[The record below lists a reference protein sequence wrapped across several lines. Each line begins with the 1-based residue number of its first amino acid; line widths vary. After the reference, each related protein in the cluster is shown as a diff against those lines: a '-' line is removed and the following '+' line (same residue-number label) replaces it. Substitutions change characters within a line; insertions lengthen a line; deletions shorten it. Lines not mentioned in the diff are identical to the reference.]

1 MASSSPTQRTH
12 VPIPPEPG
20 GRSLTQDAN
29 EPPVPIHI
37 VTEPL
42 QLPADFLNPSPEKK
56 LVIGFDCEGVD
67 LCRHGKLC
75 IMQIAFPNAIYLV
88 DVIQGGEMLM
98 KACKP
103 ALEST
108 YITKV
113 IHDCKRDSL
122 VLSVWDKVAQCCGH
136 SNCFF
141 SDRRTR
147 RQEETSR

>member
-1 MASSSPTQRTH
+1 MQLFSDLFIVIQHCCSTVTDMIQFFNCPG
-12 VPIPPEPG
+12 G

-75 IMQIAFPNAIYLV
+75 IMQV
-88 DVIQGGEMLM
+88 
-98 KACKP
+98 
-103 ALEST
+103 
-108 YITKV
+108 
-113 IHDCKRDSL
+113 
-122 VLSVWDKVAQCCGH
+122 
-136 SNCFF
+136 
-141 SDRRTR
+141 
-147 RQEETSR
+147 